1 MEVYMEE
8 AIKKADVLIEALPY
22 IKRFHKKVTVIKYG
36 GSILGEERVRK
47 SVLEDIAF
55 LRYTGIR
62 PILVHG
68 GGPNIT
74 ERMKELKIST
84 EFIGGFR
91 VTDSTTLKVV
101 EEELN
106 RLNDLIIDEIGLHGV
121 ESWGIKK
128 DNNILQVK
136 KKKSKR
142 DLGFVGEVVDFDK
155 KKVEAVLPQ
164 KIPVVCPMGISSGDV
179 AYNVNADEAASF
191 IASQL
196 SAEKIVFLTN
206 VLGVMR
212 DANDKDSLM
221 STLTVDEAKELI
233 AQGVIDE
240 GMVPKVE
247 AAIKA
252 LTHGVKKAH
261 IIDAKIPHAILLE
274 IFTDQGIGTEIV
286 R

>member
-1 MEVYMEE
+1 MEE

-74 ERMKELKIST
+74 ERMKELKITT
-84 EFIGGFR
+84 EFIEGFR

-106 RLNDLIIDEIGLHGV
+106 RLNDLIIEEISLHGV

-128 DNNILQVK
+128 DDNILQVK
-136 KKKSKR
+136 KKKTKK
-142 DLGFVGEVVDFDK
+142 DLGFVGEVIDFDRK
-155 KKVEAVLPQ
+155 KIEGVLPQ
-164 KIPVVCPMGISSGDV
+164 KIPVVCPMGLSSEDV
-179 AYNVNADEAASF
+179 TYNVNADEAASF
-191 IASQL
+191 LASQL

-221 STLTVDEAKELI
+221 STLTVQEAKELI
-233 AQGVIDE
+233 AKGVIDE
-240 GMVPKVE
+240 GMVPKVR
-247 AAIKA
+247 AAIEA

-286 R
+286 K